1 MRGKLRGYLECG
13 SAQPSLLV
21 DIIMLHFRE
30 AREEYLEDVLDEEA
44 DTADQTESHQIVGG
58 KSRQDAENNTT
69 GKERNIENN
78 VNIHNIC
85 AENGHVSGKKK
96 TTATTALGSARRS
109 ARRSQSFFI
118 KMFQLLLFRTNQ
130 KPAITHKEWKNINEQ
145 KCKR

>member
-1 MRGKLRGYLECG
+1 
-13 SAQPSLLV
+13 
-21 DIIMLHFRE
+21 MLNFRE
-30 AREEYLEDVLDEEA
+30 TGEEYLKDVLGEEA
-44 DTADQTESHQIVGG
+44 ETADQTESHKIVGG

-96 TTATTALGSARRS
+96 TTATTAWGSDRRS
-109 ARRSQSFFI
+109 ARRSQSFCP
-118 KMFQLLLFRTNQ
+118 KLVQLLLFRTNQ
-130 KPAITHKEWKNINEQ
+130 TPAITHKEWKNINEQ